1 MAVNPENLEAL
12 REKLRGETVE
22 DLRNV
27 LRILFWEASEETDI
41 VDLLKVIVGV
51 INEKEPMNIDTTA
64 SWESFKRRLKEE
76 GVDMY
81 SSDEE

>member
-1 MAVNPENLEAL
+1 MAVNPESLDAL

-27 LRILFWEASEETDI
+27 LRILLWEASEEKDI
-41 VDLLKVIVGV
+41 VDVLKVIAGV
-51 INEKEPMNIDTTA
+51 INEKEPMNIDTAA
-64 SWESFKRRLKEE
+64 SWESFKQRLKEE

>member
-51 INEKEPMNIDTTA
+51 INEKEPMNIDTA
-64 SWESFKRRLKEE
+64 VSWERFKRRLKEE

>member
-1 MAVNPENLEAL
+1 MAVNPESLEAL

-27 LRILFWEASEETDI
+27 LRILFWEASEENDI

-51 INEKEPMNIDTTA
+51 INEKEPMNIDTAA

>member
-1 MAVNPENLEAL
+1 MTVNPESLEDL

-51 INEKEPMNIDTTA
+51 INEKEPMNIDTAA
-64 SWESFKRRLKEE
+64 SWERFKQRLKEE